1 MEEEL
6 EEKEKLE
13 RGEVVEKKTPTSVG
27 PSEDQKTEKTE
38 KTGGTETTNIVAD
51 DELTDNKVDDRLK
64 EIKDDLDTAVSAALP
79 RDTSFDKLEMSKRR
93 MDQAYRE
100 DQRYS
105 SGMWDQW
112 DGWHPPTSSSGH
124 HQHNHD
130 HGYNH
135 HHYSH
140 PPPAQQHQ
148 YQHHNNL
155 HQQHYEPR
163 PNGAIRNQQHYNRF
177 INILFMFSCC
187 GQMVIISICL
197 FPILTPD
204 LSIIYEA
211 TWDLD
216 LATLTRLT
224 NCSFISST
232 WNWTLSSV
240 LSGQELYNVRMRV
253 LENILRIMTTF
264 LTHVLKMDSY
274 PAATSQLPVTIID
287 TIMVSWEGDFLTR
300 MLWRRSL
307 GAASWQVGLQMT
319 SLSTESIQS
328 SLITVDPIIMLVG
341 LVMDTLVKSP
351 SHYSH
356 LANYFSITRLQTSWA

>member
-1 MEEEL
+1 MNSL
-6 EEKEKLE
+6 TTKLMTDWRRSRMIWTQQSVQHYHETPALTSWRCPRGGWTRRTE
-13 RGEVVEKKTPTSVG
+13 R
-27 PSEDQKTEKTE
+27 
-38 KTGGTETTNIVAD
+38 I
-51 DELTDNKVDDRLK
+51 R
-64 EIKDDLDTAVSAALP
+64 DTARVCGI
-79 RDTSFDKLEMSKRR
+79 
-93 MDQAYRE
+93 
-100 DQRYS
+100 
-105 SGMWDQW
+105 SGTA
-112 DGWHPPTSSSGH
+112 GIL
-124 HQHNHD
+124 
-130 HGYNH
+130 
-135 HHYSH
+135 
-140 PPPAQQHQ
+140 
-148 YQHHNNL
+148 QHHPL
-155 HQQHYEPR
+155 V
-163 PNGAIRNQQHYNRF
+163 I
-177 INILFMFSCC
+177 INIIMIMVTIITTTLTLPLLNNISINIIPTIINNIMNHVQMELSATNNITTGLLIFCSCLVAATK
-187 GQMVIISICL
+187 MVIISICL

-328 SLITVDPIIMLVG
+328 TLITVDPIIMLVG